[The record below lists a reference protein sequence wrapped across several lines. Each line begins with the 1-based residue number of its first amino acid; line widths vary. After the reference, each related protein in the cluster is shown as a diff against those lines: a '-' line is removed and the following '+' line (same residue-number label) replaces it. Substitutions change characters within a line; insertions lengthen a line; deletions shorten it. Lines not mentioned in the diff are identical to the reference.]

1 MDEACVP
8 QKRFLLLPSS
18 KHHKRHQMVYVKY
31 GRAGGGWGCLIM
43 GVLALVVA
51 YYILKGLFYVLY
63 WASPVL
69 FVLALVINWRAVA
82 DTGRDFLSLLQRNP
96 LGGLLLGALAVVG
109 FPVLALYL
117 FLRALGY
124 NKMEQFGQAMRE
136 QQKQKEEEFVEFEE
150 LESRPKYT
158 TPAETV
164 DDYIEPVPE
173 PEKEQAPEEK
183 PPARPDN
190 PYDQFFK

>member
-1 MDEACVP
+1 
-8 QKRFLLLPSS
+8 
-18 KHHKRHQMVYVKY
+18 MVYVKY

-43 GVLALVVA
+43 GVLALVAA

-96 LGGLLLGALAVVG
+96 PGGLLLGALAVVG

-124 NKMEQFGQAMRE
+124 NKMEQFGRAMRE
-136 QQKQKEEEFVEFEE
+136 QQRPPEDEFVEFEE
-150 LESRPKYT
+150 LESRPKHT
-158 TPAETV
+158 APAADAEPEW
-164 DDYIEPVPE
+164 IEPQPE
-173 PEKEQAPEEK
+173 PEQEPKPEEK
-183 PPARPDN
+183 PPARPEN
-190 PYDQFFK
+190 PYDQLFK

>member
-1 MDEACVP
+1 
-8 QKRFLLLPSS
+8 
-18 KHHKRHQMVYVKY
+18 MVYVKY

-43 GVLALVVA
+43 GVLSLIAA

-82 DTGRDFLSLLQRNP
+82 DTGRDFWNLLQRNP

-124 NKMEQFGQAMRE
+124 NKMEQFGRTMRE
-136 QQKQKEEEFVEFEE
+136 QKRPPEDEFVEFEE
-150 LESRPKYT
+150 IESRPRHT
-158 TPAETV
+158 TPADTG
-164 DDYIEPVPE
+164 DAYIEPLPE
-173 PEKEQAPEEK
+173 PEKEETPQEK
-183 PPARPDN
+183 PPSRPEN
-190 PYDQFFK
+190 PYDQLFK

>member
-1 MDEACVP
+1 
-8 QKRFLLLPSS
+8 
-18 KHHKRHQMVYVKY
+18 MVYVKY

-43 GVLALVVA
+43 GVLALVAA

-96 LGGLLLGALAVVG
+96 LGGVLLGALAVVG

-124 NKMEQFGQAMRE
+124 NKMEKFSRTMRGQNE
-136 QQKQKEEEFVEFEE
+136 QPEEEFVEFEE
-150 LESRPKYT
+150 IESRPKDGPPSEAT
-158 TPAETV
+158 AETF
-164 DDYIEPVPE
+164 EPLPPPE
-173 PEKEQAPEEK
+173 EPAPEEK
-183 PPARPDN
+183 PPIRKPDN
-190 PYDQFFK
+190 RYDEFFK

>member
-1 MDEACVP
+1 
-8 QKRFLLLPSS
+8 
-18 KHHKRHQMVYVKY
+18 MVYVKY
-31 GRAGGGWGCLIM
+31 GRSSGGWGCLIM
-43 GVLALVVA
+43 GVLSLVAA
-51 YYILKGLFYVLY
+51 YYILKGVFYLLY

-96 LGGLLLGALAVVG
+96 VGGLLLAALAVIG

-124 NKMEQFGQAMRE
+124 NQMQQFSQTMRERGQAPE
-136 QQKQKEEEFVEFEE
+136 NEFVEFEE
-150 LESRPKYT
+150 IESQPKSAPPATEAYLEPLDEPLDEPS
-158 TPAETV
+158 
-164 DDYIEPVPE
+164 EPV
-173 PEKEQAPEEK
+173 EK
-183 PPARPDN
+183 PRTPGDN